1 MIANVGAI
9 RCLTAF
15 AALMSICAL
24 LLPLHVTPYSW
35 VPIRLCFG
43 FSSAMVFM
51 VAESW
56 LAGSASPANKGR
68 VFSVYMVINKGCFA
82 LGQLLLQLAD
92 PAGDRLF
99 MLLSILFAA
108 CLVPIALARHEAPKN
123 FGDERMSV
131 RDLYRASPVGVF
143 GAVEGYIS
151 AHNRYAR
158 DTYDIL
164 SFESLELLMS
174 VIQNHCR
181 SNPKDRLHGVLNG
194 LLVSLMPDRLRA
206 ESPRVQITDGERQ
219 TALRRETIRR
229 VQSRL
234 QQRGLYGGAI
244 DGRYTEATRSALNA
258 FQSDLDFET
267 TGFPDQTTLWRLLR
281 N

>member
-1 MIANVGAI
+1 MKTLRFFMLGLFFQCSV
-9 RCLTAF
+9 AF
-15 AALMSICAL
+15 AADNDARFAMKGAGF
-24 LLPLHVTPYSW
+24 LPCQT
-35 VPIRLCFG
+35 
-43 FSSAMVFM
+43 FSKAREDRSN
-51 VAESW
+51 
-56 LAGSASPANKGR
+56 LY
-68 VFSVYMVINKGCFA
+68 YMIG
-82 LGQLLLQLAD
+82 GW
-92 PAGDRLF
+92 
-99 MLLSILFAA
+99 
-108 CLVPIALARHEAPKN
+108 
-123 FGDERMSV
+123 
-131 RDLYRASPVGVF
+131 
-143 GAVEGYIS
+143 VEGYIS

-244 DGRYTEATRSALNA
+244 DGRYTEATRSALIA